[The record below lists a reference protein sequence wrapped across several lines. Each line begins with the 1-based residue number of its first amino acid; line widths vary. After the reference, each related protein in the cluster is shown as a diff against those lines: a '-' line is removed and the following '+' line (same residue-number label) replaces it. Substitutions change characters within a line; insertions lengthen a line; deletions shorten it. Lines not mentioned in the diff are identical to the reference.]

1 MNFFFLL
8 QITLILLSNSSL
20 LFGQSQ
26 IIKEKED
33 SLLLYKEGKFK
44 EAILN
49 TLEEIRLNPNNLDAR
64 TILIWSL
71 IAIGE
76 YKRAEKEAIMGL
88 GIKKY
93 DIRIIQALG
102 EAYFFQKNYE
112 NALKYFQEYIS
123 LDPKGARII
132 KVYNLIADSFYELKR
147 YNEADFAYENAL
159 RFAPNNQNLLI
170 KLARS
175 RINAKNKVL
184 AEEALIKL
192 LAISPNNLEAKDLL
206 EKLKKSNSKP

>member
-1 MNFFFLL
+1 MNFSFLL
-8 QITLILLSNSSL
+8 QVTLILLSNSSL
-20 LFGQSQ
+20 LLGQSQ
-26 IIKEKED
+26 LKGKED
-33 SLLLYKEGKFK
+33 SFLLYKERKFK
-44 EAILN
+44 EAISN

-76 YKRAEKEAIMGL
+76 YKRAEKEAIIGL

-112 NALKYFQEYIS
+112 NALKYFQEYVS
-123 LDPKGARII
+123 LDSNGARII

-159 RFAPNNQNLLI
+159 RYAPNNQNLLI
-170 KLARS
+170 KLAKS
-175 RINAKNKVL
+175 RINANNKIL

-192 LAISPNNLEAKDLL
+192 LTISPNNVEAKNLL
-206 EKLKKSNSKP
+206 EELKKSTSKP

>member
-1 MNFFFLL
+1 MKFFFLL
-8 QITLILLSNSSL
+8 QITLILLSNSIL

-26 IIKEKED
+26 LKEKED
-33 SLLLYKEGKFK
+33 SLLLYREGKFK
-44 EAILN
+44 EAISN

-76 YKRAEKEAIMGL
+76 YKRAEKEAVVGL

-123 LDPKGARII
+123 LDSKGARII

-147 YNEADFAYENAL
+147 YNEADFAYEHAL

-175 RINAKNKVL
+175 RINANNKIL

-192 LAISPNNLEAKDLL
+192 LTISPNNLEAKNLL
-206 EKLKKSNSKP
+206 EELKKNNSKP